1 MITTMSNQQFQN
13 IEQLIAA
20 RLSETGVA
28 SLAVAVAQEGE
39 IIWEEGFG
47 LADRETQRPSAPNTI
62 YSLASISKPITAT
75 GLMILVERGLIDLD
89 TPANDYLGNTKL
101 TAHISSADDATLRRL
116 ANHTSGLPLHCHFFY
131 ADEDAERPSFDET
144 LRRYGHLVT
153 PPGEVYQYAN
163 SGFGF
168 LEYII
173 ERVSGKSYPD
183 FLRDE
188 VFTPLGMPNTSVDLP
203 SDKESQSAIRYSPT
217 RKPLPWYTFD
227 HPGAS
232 AIWSSAHDL
241 VRFGMF
247 HLKNHLPDQQ
257 AILSDTSID
266 TMQQPTT
273 KPGTTTGYGIGW
285 RKAQYPSG
293 HITVNHDG
301 SMGGVRTRL
310 LFVPGHNIA
319 LTVLTNGGGHDLPT
333 EVCDAIL
340 QNLLPNFS
348 ATTEPSEP
356 SPSSNL
362 PAGHWTGHVHTYA
375 GDHTLTLDIENKNIT
390 VQLGNQQPVS
400 VENPS
405 FKNDY
410 ITGRFNANIGTDD
423 AAKHP
428 YRLELYLKKRSE
440 NQINGTIRIITSP
453 PDRSGNALSHWAEM
467 IRKQ

>member
-1 MITTMSNQQFQN
+1 MSNQPFQN
-13 IEQLIAA
+13 VEQLIKT
-20 RLSETGVA
+20 RLSETRVS
-28 SLAVAVAQEGE
+28 SLAVAVAQDGE

-47 LADRETQRPSAPNTI
+47 MADRETQRSSTPDTI

-89 TPANDYLGNTKL
+89 APANNYLGNTKL
-101 TAHISSADDATLRRL
+101 TAHIGNANDATVRRL

-131 ADEDAERPSFDET
+131 ADEDAVRPSFDET
-144 LRRYGHLVT
+144 IHRYGHLAT
-153 PPGEVYQYAN
+153 LPGEVYQYAN

-188 VFTPLGMPNTSVDLP
+188 VFTPLKMPNASVDLP
-203 SDKESQSAIRYSPT
+203 PDKEAQSAIRYSPSG
-217 RKPLPWYTFD
+217 KPLPWYTFD

-257 AILSDTSID
+257 AILSNEIID
-266 TMQQPTT
+266 TMQHPTT
-273 KPGTTTGYGIGW
+273 EPGATTGYGIGW

-310 LFVPGHNIA
+310 LFVPDHNIA
-319 LTVLTNGGGHDLPT
+319 LTVLTNGGGHNLPT
-333 EVCDAIL
+333 EICNAIL
-340 QNLLPNFS
+340 ETLLPDFS

-356 SPSSNL
+356 SPSNDL
-362 PAGHWTGHVHTYA
+362 PTGHWTGHVHTYA
-375 GDHTLTLDIENKNIT
+375 GDHTLTLDIQNETIT
-390 VQLGNQQPVS
+390 VQVGDQQTVS

-405 FKNDY
+405 FKNDHL
-410 ITGRFNANIGTDD
+410 TGAFNADIGTDD

-428 YRLELYLKKRSE
+428 YRLELYLKHRSE
-440 NQINGTIRIITSP
+440 TQMNGTIRVITSP
-453 PDRSGNALSHWAEM
+453 EDRSGNALSYWAEA
-467 IRKQ
+467 RKNAD